1 MLKLQLVLLSLGMIL
16 LSIANMIS
24 ILLYLRLKNK

>member
-1 MLKLQLVLLSLGMIL
+1 MLKFQLVLLSLGMIL